1 MNSIGNDLFA
11 NDAPKTHFVFSKG
24 FGHDTIE
31 DFKVAGAGHDTLVLP
46 SFDMG
51 HLAQIIAGAHTV
63 HGDTTIQV
71 DKTDTI
77 TLVGVTKA
85 ELKSHPNDF
94 TFHA

>member
-1 MNSIGNDLFA
+1 MHSIGNDLFA
-11 NDAPKTHFVFSKG
+11 NDAPNTHFVFSKG

-31 DFKVAGAGHDTLVLP
+31 DFKVAGPGHDTLVLP

-63 HGDTTIQV
+63 HGDTTIHV
-71 DKTDTI
+71 DKQDTI

-85 ELKSHPNDF
+85 ELKAHPNDF